1 MNTCE
6 HPPLPPLRPFSPASS
21 TVVQGIP
28 RYNSWPMVQALPG
41 GRLVCAYSRGSAH
54 TVDEGARGVFARVS
68 DDFGATWSSEVC
80 VCNDP
85 AWGEVTVGKG
95 LDASGAMLLWV
106 RNCPAGG
113 GWGPGRRHDLW
124 RSADG
129 LSWEKTASLFLDPN
143 PIQITDIFRGERQK
157 SNVECRQQAT
167 LLSFWFA
174 GSYSPDAADKS
185 WGLLTSDDGGRTW
198 RQRTVESGLARS
210 EWPTEPCGVWLG
222 NGRILAIARS
232 EGAPYQFQMTSE
244 DGGATWTRAK
254 TNITD
259 VNASTPSLIYDASSG
274 RLFNYYYQRGAR
286 LLKRRIANAAEI
298 FANPT
303 GWPEPEVLAEGRE
316 ERPWDA
322 GNVNATAIGGR
333 HFAATYTG
341 TPTDAAVVVVSA
353 PT

>member
-1 MNTCE
+1 
-6 HPPLPPLRPFSPASS
+6 
-21 TVVQGIP
+21 
-28 RYNSWPMVQALPG
+28 MVQVLPG

-68 DDFGATWSSEVC
+68 DDFGATWSGEVC

-95 LDASGAMLLWV
+95 LDTSGAMLLWV
-106 RNCPAGG
+106 RDCPVGG
-113 GWGPGRRHDLW
+113 GWGPARRHDLW

-129 LSWEKTASLFLDPN
+129 LSWEKTASLSFNPN
-143 PIQITDIFRGERQK
+143 PIQITDIFRVAGRRSQVAGREHQLAT
-157 SNVECRQQAT
+157 SNSQQAT
-167 LLSFWFA
+167 LFSFWFA
-174 GSYSPDAADKS
+174 GSYSPNAADKA
-185 WGLLTSDDGGRTW
+185 WGVLTSDDAGRTW
-198 RQRTVESGLARS
+198 RQRTVESGLARG

-222 NGRILAIARS
+222 NGCILAVARS

-244 DGGATWTRAK
+244 DSGATWTRTK
-254 TNITD
+254 TNISD

-286 LLKRRIANAAEI
+286 LLKRRVANAAEI

-322 GNVNATAIGGR
+322 GNVNATALGGC

-353 PT
+353 PA